1 MKLGCHV
8 GPFFSALP
16 VSEPH
21 YVIRENKLR
30 NTRCNKFVAHPPDS
44 DDQFRALGI
53 QAALAY
59 ATGGAATTVPQA
71 IAYVARSR
79 SAEATAVPP
88 RPNFAALPPPANA

>member
-44 DDQFRALGI
+44 DDQFGVLGI
-53 QAALAY
+53 LLQFLTKVPNMSFRGPEALLD
-59 ATGGAATTVPQA
+59 T
-71 IAYVARSR
+71 
-79 SAEATAVPP
+79 
-88 RPNFAALPPPANA
+88 